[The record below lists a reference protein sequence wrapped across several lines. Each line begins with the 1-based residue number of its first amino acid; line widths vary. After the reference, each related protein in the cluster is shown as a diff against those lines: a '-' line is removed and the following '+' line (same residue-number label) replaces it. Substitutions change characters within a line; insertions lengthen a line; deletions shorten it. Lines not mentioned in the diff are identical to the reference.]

1 MNYIA
6 NDKHFLYYFERK
18 SRGQHV
24 ITEPF
29 PGFIGR
35 KMLPSL
41 LPRRLLLHSG
51 QFDAKYAENVFLS
64 EKSIAKDS
72 IIHP

>member
-51 QFDAKYAENVFLS
+51 QFDAKYTEIVFFS
-64 EKSIAKDS
+64 QKSIAKDS
-72 IIHP
+72 IIYP